1 MTPTSGLP
9 SAPET
14 VWTVRQI
21 NDAARNLLER
31 EAPGLWVKG
40 EVSDVYRARSGH
52 WYFTLK
58 DEEAEISC
66 VLYRWDA
73 EKADGSLKD
82 GDGVRIW
89 GGLTLYEP
97 KGRYQL
103 RAKRIEP
110 EGADGQWKRLF
121 EARRR
126 KLEAEGLIDPDRRRP
141 LPRFPETVGVVTSL
155 SGAALRDVASALR
168 RRAPWVRLVVR
179 GTRVQGED
187 AAQEVADALAAMI
200 RRRPD
205 VIVVARGGGSMEDL
219 WCFNEEAVAR
229 AVAASPVPVVSGVG
243 HETDVTLCDLVA
255 DRRAPTPT
263 AAAEV
268 VAPDRE
274 TLAQRLDERTERLA
288 SGLAAKLRLARVG
301 LDAGGRRLASGLV
314 ARARLARVRLNAGRR
329 ELVRQAHRHAGAG
342 RRNWLAAQR
351 RMLAGLSRR
360 RLVAAADRLRASRRL
375 LGARAADRVGQEG
388 ARLED
393 RASAMTRAAAS
404 RLRDR
409 RAVLA
414 QAAAALEARSPLAT
428 LRRGF
433 AAALGPDGVLL
444 RRVGDFAP
452 GETFTLRVVDG
463 GVRCSVLAVE
473 PGTLELGA
481 SDGQRHD

>member
-1 MTPTSGLP
+1 MTPASRLP

-14 VWTVRQI
+14 VWTVRQV
-21 NDAARNLLER
+21 NEAARNLLER

-40 EVSDVYRARSGH
+40 EVSGVHRARSGH
-52 WYFTLK
+52 WYFKLK

-66 VLYRWDA
+66 VLYRWDG
-73 EKADGSLKD
+73 EKTAGPKD

-103 RAKRIEP
+103 RAARIEP
-110 EGADGQWKRLF
+110 EGADGRWKRLF

-126 KLEAEGLIDPDRRRP
+126 KLEAEGLIDPERRRP
-141 LPRFPETVGVVTSL
+141 LPRFPETVGIVTSL

-187 AAQEVADALAAMI
+187 AAQEIADALAAMI

-205 VIVVARGGGSMEDL
+205 VIVVARGGGSTEDL

-255 DRRAPTPT
+255 DYRAPTPS
-263 AAAEV
+263 AAAEA

-274 TLAQRLDERTERLA
+274 TLAQRLDERTARLA
-288 SGLAAKLRLARVG
+288 SGLAA
-301 LDAGGRRLASGLV
+301 
-314 ARARLARVRLNAGRR
+314 RARLARLRLEGGRR
-329 ELVRQAHRHAGAG
+329 GLVRQARRHAGAG
-342 RRNWLAAQR
+342 RRSWLDAQR
-351 RMLAGLSRR
+351 RTLAGLSRR
-360 RLVAAADRLRASRRL
+360 RIAAAADRLRACRL
-375 LGARAADRVGQEG
+375 RLGEGATDRVRLEA
-388 ARLED
+388 ARLEG
-393 RASAMTRAAAS
+393 RASAMAGAVAS

-414 QAAAALEARSPLAT
+414 RAAAALEARSPLGT

-433 AAALGPDGVLL
+433 AVALGPAGLVL
-444 RRVGDFAP
+444 RRAGDFAE

-463 GVRCSVLAVE
+463 RVRCSVLAVE
-473 PGTLELGA
+473 PGDFELGA
-481 SDGQRHD
+481 SDA